1 MKMTKVQ
8 TKAVITVGLL
18 ALLMLTIPAQAHNVN
33 KSVTIPAGTESDGAS
48 SVNGSVII
56 GENAVVHGDVE
67 TVNGSVTV
75 DDNARIEDAATVNG
89 AVRIGSGVHTDDLS
103 TVNGAI
109 RVKENTIVNGNI
121 EAVNGSIRLA
131 KGSTVARHVSNVN
144 GEIEISGA
152 QIGGDLSTVSGDIW
166 LNDGAVVK
174 GDLIVE
180 KPGGSSWFSK
190 NPRVPEIV
198 IGPDTEIHGDIR
210 LEREVK
216 LYISNSAT
224 VGGVSGEMTL
234 ADAVRFDGDRP

>member
-1 MKMTKVQ
+1 MTKIQ
-8 TKAVITVGLL
+8 IKAAITVGLL

-33 KSVTIPAGTESDGAS
+33 KSVTIAAGTESDGAS
-48 SVNGSVII
+48 SVNGSVTI

-89 AVRIGSGVHTDDLS
+89 AVRIGSGVSADDLS

-109 RVKENTIVNGNI
+109 RVKENTIINGNI
-121 EAVNGSIRLA
+121 EAVNGSIGLS

-166 LNDGAVVK
+166 LSDGAVVK

-180 KPGGSSWFSK
+180 EPGASSWFGK
-190 NPRVPEIV
+190 KPRVPEIV

-210 LEREVK
+210 LGREVK

-224 VGGVSGEMTL
+224 VGGVRGEMTM